1 LPHSNQP
8 NFMIL
13 PTGTVSE
20 TLTNP
25 AKEELLPYL
34 ETFQGLIE
42 IETEHGHGFILNK
55 NGNLIGAYFKKNNY
69 GIFRGKP
76 ALLHLA
82 IESTGSSDSPKVFK
96 MRKYT
101 LEEFSRA
108 VQNSQKEGV
117 LINEGSYSITSP
129 DSDLKNYPLAKCPEF
144 LNETSLE
151 KLKNLTGVIAVST
164 FFDGFPIQCIGD
176 ADFDHT
182 AASAEDLMRQGTKI
196 TQELKIGSLDQIILE
211 TNDNKFIIAPCGDL
225 HVCVFTTADA
235 HLGLIRVVLKSIQSE
250 ISMETSE

>member
-1 LPHSNQP
+1 
-8 NFMIL
+8 
-13 PTGTVSE
+13 
-20 TLTNP
+20 
-25 AKEELLPYL
+25 
-34 ETFQGLIE
+34 
-42 IETEHGHGFILNK
+42 
-55 NGNLIGAYFKKNNY
+55 
-69 GIFRGKP
+69 
-76 ALLHLA
+76 LHLA
-82 IESTGSSDSPKVFK
+82 IESSGSSDSPKVFK
-96 MRKYT
+96 VRKYT

-117 LINEGSYSITSP
+117 LINEVSYSINTP

-144 LNETSLE
+144 LNENSLE

-225 HVCVFTTADA
+225 HVCVFTTAEA

-250 ISMETSE
+250 ISMENTE

>member
-1 LPHSNQP
+1 
-8 NFMIL
+8 MIL

-82 IESTGSSDSPKVFK
+82 IESTGTQILPK
-96 MRKYT
+96 Y
-101 LEEFSRA
+101 
-108 VQNSQKEGV
+108 
-117 LINEGSYSITSP
+117 
-129 DSDLKNYPLAKCPEF
+129 LK
-144 LNETSLE
+144 
-151 KLKNLTGVIAVST
+151 
-164 FFDGFPIQCIGD
+164 
-176 ADFDHT
+176 
-182 AASAEDLMRQGTKI
+182 
-196 TQELKIGSLDQIILE
+196 
-211 TNDNKFIIAPCGDL
+211 
-225 HVCVFTTADA
+225 
-235 HLGLIRVVLKSIQSE
+235 
-250 ISMETSE
+250 

>member
-1 LPHSNQP
+1 
-8 NFMIL
+8 MIL
-13 PTGTVSE
+13 PAGTVSE
-20 TLTNP
+20 TITNP
-25 AKEELLPYL
+25 KKEELLPYL

-55 NGNLIGAYFKKNNY
+55 NGKLVGAYFKKNNY

-82 IESTGSSDSPKVFK
+82 IESTGTSDSPKVFK
-96 MRKYT
+96 VRKYT
-101 LEEFSRA
+101 IEEFSHA
-108 VQNSQKEGV
+108 VENSQKEGV
-117 LINEGSYSITSP
+117 LIYGDSYTKTDP
-129 DSDLKNYPLAKCPEF
+129 DSDVKNYPSSKYPEF
-144 LNETSLE
+144 LNETTL
-151 KLKNLTGVIAVST
+151 KKIKNLTGVIAVST

-176 ADFDHT
+176 ADFEHT

-225 HVCVFTTADA
+225 HLCVFTTADA

-250 ISMETSE
+250 ISFENSE

>member
-1 LPHSNQP
+1 L
-8 NFMIL
+8 
-13 PTGTVSE
+13 V
-20 TLTNP
+20 
-25 AKEELLPYL
+25 
-34 ETFQGLIE
+34 
-42 IETEHGHGFILNK
+42 
-55 NGNLIGAYFKKNNY
+55 GAYFKKNNY

-82 IESTGSSDSPKVFK
+82 IESTGSSDSPKIFK
-96 MRKYT
+96 VRKYT
-101 LEEFSRA
+101 IEEFSRA

-117 LINEGSYSITSP
+117 LINEPSYGITSP
-129 DSDLKNYPLAKCPEF
+129 GPDLKNFPISKCPEF
-144 LNETSLE
+144 LNETTLE

-182 AASAEDLMRQGTKI
+182 AASAEDLMRQATKI

-225 HVCVFTTADA
+225 HLCVFTTADA

-250 ISMETSE
+250 ISMENSE

>member
-1 LPHSNQP
+1 
-8 NFMIL
+8 M
-13 PTGTVSE
+13 
-20 TLTNP
+20 
-25 AKEELLPYL
+25 
-34 ETFQGLIE
+34 
-42 IETEHGHGFILNK
+42 
-55 NGNLIGAYFKKNNY
+55 
-69 GIFRGKP
+69 
-76 ALLHLA
+76 HLA
-82 IESTGSSDSPKVFK
+82 IESAGSPDSPKVFK
-96 MRKYT
+96 VRKYT

-117 LINEGSYSITSP
+117 LINEGPYVITSP
-129 DSDLKNYPLAKCPEF
+129 DSDVKNHPIAKCPEF
-144 LNETSLE
+144 LNETSLD

-250 ISMETSE
+250 ISMENSE

>member
-1 LPHSNQP
+1 
-8 NFMIL
+8 MIF

-20 TLTNP
+20 TITNP
-25 AKEELLPYL
+25 TKEELLPYL
-34 ETFQGLIE
+34 ETFQGIIE
-42 IETEHGHGFILNK
+42 IETEHGHGFVLNK
-55 NGNLIGAYFKKNNY
+55 NGNLVGAYFKKNNY

-82 IESTGSSDSPKVFK
+82 IESSGSSDSPKVFK
-96 MRKYT
+96 VRKYT

-117 LINEGSYSITSP
+117 LINEVSYSINTP

-196 TQELKIGSLDQIILE
+196 TQDLKIGSLDQIILE

-250 ISMETSE
+250 ISMENTE

>member
-1 LPHSNQP
+1 
-8 NFMIL
+8 MIL

-20 TLTNP
+20 TITNP
-25 AKEELLPYL
+25 SKEELLPYL

-55 NGNLIGAYFKKNNY
+55 NGNLAGAFFKKNNY

-82 IESTGSSDSPKVFK
+82 IESTGSPDSPKVFK
-96 MRKYT
+96 VRKYT

-117 LINEGSYSITSP
+117 LINEVSSSITSS
-129 DSDLKNYPLAKCPEF
+129 DSNLKNYPVAKGPEF
-144 LNETSLE
+144 LNETTLE

-225 HVCVFTTADA
+225 HICVFTTADA
-235 HLGLIRVVLKSIQSE
+235 HLGLIRIVLKSIQSE
-250 ISMETSE
+250 ISMENSE